1 MHFLVLFLIVLI
13 SPLLTDTVSA
23 QSAHFYPLE
32 MVKPGQKGFGKTVF
46 SGTQVENFDVEILGV
61 LHNIGPKQNLIL
73 ARLSGEKL
81 SHTGVFAGMSGSP
94 VYLENRLVGAVAY
107 AFSFAKEPFAGITP
121 IQEMVDIFKERPQTV
136 QQRSSA
142 FGLLKLTDLA
152 NLERFLLQPR
162 HEIPYFPLSGAWS
175 GIPSHAGELRPI
187 STPVNLSGFSQQ
199 SIQYF
204 TPYLNAMG
212 MVPVRGMASG
222 RAESFPKT
230 DLEPGATI
238 SVGMVRGDMDVSAS
252 GTLTHISGDRIYAF
266 GHPFLSIGY
275 TDMPLNKGAVLAVI
289 PSLMSSQKVSATTE
303 WIGSIRQD
311 RSTGIMGMIGERPR
325 LIPVRLRLQ
334 TSRNETKEFNY
345 EIVNDPFLTPFLM
358 AFSVHNAILSSE
370 RSIGGQTL
378 QVRCQIS
385 LLNQPDVNFENS
397 VSDLASSPALA
408 AISAAAPVNFLLNS
422 GFEDMSLQRINLEIS
437 AIEQTREA
445 TLEKI
450 WQDKLEVRA
459 GEEINLTVFLRKQNG
474 ETVSEKYPVKIPPD
488 VGPGPLKIAIADG
501 RSLNK
506 SDADSETGE
515 FVPDNLRQLIRAINN
530 IKKNDRLYI
539 RIFRDQPGAV
549 VGGEGLPDLP
559 PSLLALYRSEKTS
572 GDVKTINKVIYVEH
586 ELPSTQSVLKGQH
599 VIRINVK
606 G

>member
-1 MHFLVLFLIVLI
+1 MQFRVLLPILTMLLVAPQAVL
-13 SPLLTDTVSA
+13 A
-23 QSAHFYPLE
+23 QSAHFFPLE
-32 MVKPGQKGFGKTVF
+32 MVKPGQKGYGKTVF
-46 SGTQVENFDVEILGV
+46 SGTQVESFDVEILGV
-61 LHNIGPKQNLIL
+61 LKNIGPKQNLIL

-81 SHTGVFAGMSGSP
+81 NDTGVFAGMSGSP
-94 VYLENRLVGAVAY
+94 VYVENRLVGAVAY

-136 QQRSSA
+136 QQRSS
-142 FGLLKLTDLA
+142 FGVSKLSDLA
-152 NLERFLLQPR
+152 DLERVLLHPR
-162 HEIPYFPLSGAWS
+162 NDLPYFPLSGSWS

-187 STPVNLSGFSQQ
+187 NTPISLSGFSQQ

-204 TPYLNAMG
+204 APYLNAMG

-222 RAESFPKT
+222 RAEPFPNAE
-230 DLEPGATI
+230 LEPGTTI
-238 SVGMVRGDMDVSAS
+238 SVEMVRGDMDVSAS
-252 GTLTHISGDRIYAF
+252 GTLTHISGDQLYAF

-275 TDMPLNKGAVLAVI
+275 TDMPLNKAAVLAVI

-311 RSTGIMGMIGERPR
+311 RSTGIMGIVGHRPR

-334 TSRNETKEFNY
+334 TSRNETKEYNY
-345 EIVNDPFLTPFLM
+345 EVVNDSFLTPFLM
-358 AFSVHNAILSSE
+358 AFSVHSAILSSE

-378 QVRCQIS
+378 QVRCQIA
-385 LLNQPDVNFENS
+385 LKNQPDVNFENS
-397 VSDLASSPALA
+397 VSDMASSPALA
-408 AISAAAPVNFLLNS
+408 ALSAAAPVNFLLNS
-422 GFEDMSLQRINLEIS
+422 GFEDMSMERINLEIS

-450 WQDKLEVRA
+450 WQDKLEVKP
-459 GEEINLTVFLRKQNG
+459 GEEVNLTVFLRKQNG
-474 ETVSEKYPVKIPPD
+474 ETISEKYPVKIPED
-488 VGPGPLKIAIADG
+488 IGPGPLKIVIGDG

-506 SDADSETGE
+506 SDADSEMGE
-515 FVPDNLRQLIRAINN
+515 FVPDTLKQLIRAINN

-549 VGGEGLPDLP
+549 IGGEGLPDLP

-599 VIRINVK
+599 VIRVNVK

>member
-1 MHFLVLFLIVLI
+1 MQYRVLFLILT
-13 SPLLTDTVSA
+13 LLPFLHQAVPA

-32 MVKPGQKGFGKTVF
+32 MVKPGQKGYGKTVF
-46 SGTQVENFDVEILGV
+46 SGTQVESFDVEILGV
-61 LHNIGPKQNLIL
+61 LKNIGPKQNLIL

-81 SHTGVFAGMSGSP
+81 NNTGVFAGMSGSP

-107 AFSFAKEPFAGITP
+107 AFSFSKEPFAGITP

-136 QQRSSA
+136 QQRSS
-142 FGLLKLTDLA
+142 FGTLKLSDLA

-162 HEIPYFPLSGAWS
+162 NDVPYFPLSGSLS

-187 STPVNLSGFSQQ
+187 STPVNLAGFSQQ

-204 TPYLNAMG
+204 APFLNAMG
-212 MVPVRGMASG
+212 MVPVRGLASG

-230 DLEPGATI
+230 ELEPGASI
-238 SVGMVRGDMDVSAS
+238 SVEMVRGDMDVSAS
-252 GTLTHISGDRIYAF
+252 GTLTHISGSQLYAF

-311 RSTGIMGMIGERPR
+311 RSTGIMGVLGERPR

-345 EIVNDPFLTPFLM
+345 EIVNDSFLTPFLM
-358 AFSVHNAILSSE
+358 AFSVHSAILSSE

-385 LLNQPDVNFENS
+385 LKNQPDVNFENS
-397 VSDLASSPALA
+397 VSDMASSPALA
-408 AISAAAPVNFLLNS
+408 ALSAAAPVNFLLNS
-422 GFEDMSLQRINLEIS
+422 GFEDMSLERINLEIS

-450 WQDKLEVRA
+450 WQDKLELRA
-459 GEEINLTVFLRKQNG
+459 GEEVNLTVFLRKQNG
-474 ETVSEKYPVKIPPD
+474 EVFSEKYPVKIPTD
-488 VGPGPLKIAIADG
+488 ISPGPLKIVIADG
-501 RSLNK
+501 RSLTK
-506 SDADSETGE
+506 SDAESEMGE
-515 FVPDNLRQLIRAINN
+515 FVPDNLKQLIRAINN

-539 RIFRDQPGAV
+539 RMFRDQPGAV
-549 VGGEGLPDLP
+549 IGGEGLPDLP

-599 VIRINVK
+599 VIRVNIK